1 MNKNISQ
8 NFQNEKIETYFDKK
22 PKEPFYF
29 SLTTITP
36 SNWFLSTFSSFSTNH
51 YFTSPHQNPSPPP
64 HYPIPLTHTFQSLST
79 WYRNNYNQDKVPQKG
94 TGLMI
99 FFDFRHHRSCCKSF
113 CQSMFENPFLAF
125 VRSIIIEI
133 PMYKQS
139 LFWPK
144 GNNS

>member
-51 YFTSPHQNPSPPP
+51 YFTSPHQNPSP
-64 HYPIPLTHTFQSLST
+64 TTTLSH
-79 WYRNNYNQDKVPQKG
+79 P
-94 TGLMI
+94 
-99 FFDFRHHRSCCKSF
+99 F
-113 CQSMFENPFLAF
+113 NPYVSIAF
-125 VRSIIIEI
+125 HLVS
-133 PMYKQS
+133 Q
-139 LFWPK
+139 
-144 GNNS
+144 